1 VRFFKRR
8 AKADHI
14 GPNAQ
19 EFAAAFGVGESDK
32 YINMVDAFGVALT
45 AIQGLHQIAQ
55 EQETRLA
62 TLEARLAAFD
72 DERQPVA

>member
-1 VRFFKRR
+1 MRFFKRR
-8 AKADHI
+8 AAGPHI

-45 AIQGLHQIAQ
+45 AIQGLHQLAA
-55 EQETRLA
+55 EQEARLA
-62 TLEARLAAFD
+62 TLESRLAALG
-72 DERQPVA
+72 DERRPVA